1 MPFLTTLEA
10 KSPKFENIISLFSY
24 SLVCKHFLWLP
35 TGSIEKQKQKHIYIF
50 IKTKRKVCLDNKKT
64 CFFSCPHTPPFFLV
78 RNLFLRSPLDTTAP
92 FFGCKMSTNSRIW
105 SIHGRK
111 FLIFHVDFAS
121 QIVFYFRSRLISIFH
136 SIWFVS
142 WRMHVRVI
150 STTHRQIR
158 QEKFKSLFSVQNRI
172 LGRKGLN
179 KVEKYM
185 NLRVMIRWK
194 W

>member
-1 MPFLTTLEA
+1 MTHEPPPNQLGFTQRNKNEGGKWQHVIGLKRPRPKECRKVSFFVLPFLTTLEA

-92 FFGCKMSTNSRIW
+92 FFGCKMSTNSWIW

-111 FLIFHVDFAS
+111 FLIVLYVPCGFCES
-121 QIVFYFRSRLISIFH
+121 NCL
-136 SIWFVS
+136 
-142 WRMHVRVI
+142 
-150 STTHRQIR
+150 
-158 QEKFKSLFSVQNRI
+158 LFS
-172 LGRKGLN
+172 
-179 KVEKYM
+179 
-185 NLRVMIRWK
+185 
-194 W
+194 